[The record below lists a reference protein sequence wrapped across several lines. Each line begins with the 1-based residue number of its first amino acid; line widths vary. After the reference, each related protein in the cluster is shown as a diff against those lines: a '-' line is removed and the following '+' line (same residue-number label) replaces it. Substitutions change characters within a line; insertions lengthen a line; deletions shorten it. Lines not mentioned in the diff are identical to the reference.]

1 MTVKIVNISQS
12 VVSHWQLFNF
22 SSSSCSLSS
31 WSRNS
36 FRVAVPEQDSYQ
48 CMMRLLLSM
57 LPTIFLIMSLYVKS
71 QSIASTINATFW
83 WALQM
88 QIEWVSRQ
96 RTLRIHYLHLGVF
109 LWKQYI
115 ILASYKDFWKL
126 QSFWL
131 CAPLLTHTNINF
143 LFRQLPAEIVI
154 CIDVCYQMKCF
165 SGDRFSFLGAG
176 FANIFFDIYIYFFDI
191 QRFWTVNSRPFIRY
205 EGKKLDLFRIWCY
218 F

>member
-1 MTVKIVNISQS
+1 MFV
-12 VVSHWQLFNF
+12 
-22 SSSSCSLSS
+22 
-31 WSRNS
+31 
-36 FRVAVPEQDSYQ
+36 E
-48 CMMRLLLSM
+48 
-57 LPTIFLIMSLYVKS
+57 FLIKKFFQILCSARTGFIPMHDTNSYHLYVKS

-88 QIEWVSRQ
+88 QIEWVLRQ

-131 CAPLLTHTNINF
+131 CAPLLTRTNINF

-154 CIDVCYQMKCF
+154 CIDVCYQMECF

-176 FANIFFDIYIYFFDI
+176 FANIFFDI
-191 QRFWTVNSRPFIRY
+191 
-205 EGKKLDLFRIWCY
+205 
-218 F
+218 